1 MDIDIKS
8 FLNSNLFSGVPSFE
22 KEKLWHGFL
31 YMAESREDDG
41 IKIGFTHYDLKRRD
55 KELKE
60 FKSPRYM
67 WSSPNP
73 QLLEKYV
80 KQILIRFTRP
90 SKKKY
95 SDEVFYNVPLE
106 VLVQTVRLIILY
118 IVTKEQWISGK
129 FYYEKLYKY
138 FGGPPF
144 NVIKSDE
151 EYRASFIDE
160 DSDEE
165 VDETE
170 YEIGTR
176 VMAQFDGEW
185 YAGKINSEYNPDKVF
200 KAIGTNKEPRG
211 GYRILFDTEDDP
223 LQYYIPLTRIK
234 LLFENDVNRIF
245 DLKQAYADCDIEIL
259 KLKF

>member
-1 MDIDIKS
+1 MNIGIKS
-8 FLNSNLFSGVPSFE
+8 FLISNLFSGVPSFE

-31 YMAESREDDG
+31 YMAESRYDDG
-41 IKIGFTHYDLKRRD
+41 IKIGFTNYDLKRRD
-55 KELKE
+55 KELKD

-73 QLLEKYV
+73 QVLEKYV
-80 KQILIRFTRP
+80 KQILVQFTKPNRE
-90 SKKKY
+90 KY

-129 FYYEKLYKY
+129 LYYEKLYKY

-151 EYRASFIDE
+151 KYRASFIDE

-185 YAGKINSEYNPDKVF
+185 YVAKINSEYIRN
-200 KAIGTNKEPRG
+200 IGKDIDTNKALGG
-211 GYRILFDTEDDP
+211 GYNILFETEDGIS
-223 LQYYIPLTRIK
+223 QYDLPLTRIK

>member
-151 EYRASFIDE
+151 EYRASFID
-160 DSDEE
+160 DSDG
-165 VDETE
+165 
-170 YEIGTR
+170 YPLGTR
-176 VMAQFDGEW
+176 VIIDHDDGNT
-185 YAGKINSEYNPDKVF
+185 YYGKVIGEKDLQNTKKFNKIDVYKIEYDQN
-200 KAIGTNKEPRG
+200 
-211 GYRILFDTEDDP
+211 DP
-223 LQYYIPLTRIK
+223 LEFEEVPVDWVTALY
-234 LLFENDVNRIF
+234 ENDVNRIF